1 MKNNKI
7 YTKSVLQHHV
17 YTRLHRT
24 KSNPPISTIITKFR
38 PTADLNRTNK
48 PQIIK
53 SEFAQ
58 NTKKKLDIRN
68 LPKEE
73 GEMVVIWGKKLGDL
87 VCGMQI
93 G

>member
-1 MKNNKI
+1 MLKNLTPSVPLIKLKKEIQNFWQESVKTVKLITSLNMKNNKI

-48 PQIIK
+48 P
-53 SEFAQ
+53 
-58 NTKKKLDIRN
+58 
-68 LPKEE
+68 
-73 GEMVVIWGKKLGDL
+73 
-87 VCGMQI
+87 
-93 G
+93 